1 MAVIGIDLG
10 TTNSLASVWKDSRPV
25 IIRNSLGSILT
36 PSVVGVDEDN
46 NVVVGE
52 VARERLISH
61 PEMTA
66 SEFKRSMGT
75 KKTFS
80 LGENTF
86 TPEQLSSLA
95 LNKIKDDA
103 EAFLGHAGK
112 KQGCFAAVAG
122 DDDVPDAVPGRGLS
136 GEADGF
142 FSAGWTLG
150 CRWHDLLLGKWG

>member
-61 PEMTA
+61 PDKTV

-75 KKTFS
+75 KMRKLS
-80 LGENTF
+80 LEM
-86 TPEQLSSLA
+86 
-95 LNKIKDDA
+95 K
-103 EAFLGHAGK
+103 
-112 KQGCFAAVAG
+112 
-122 DDDVPDAVPGRGLS
+122 
-136 GEADGF
+136 
-142 FSAGWTLG
+142 
-150 CRWHDLLLGKWG
+150 